1 MVQPPRSGRQSRQ
14 RRLRCASPLAPW
26 WPALPWAHKGV
37 QALLLLAGL
46 LVFSQGRAQPAPA
59 PARVPESAL
68 PSGLTQKAGTPLGYG
83 AAAVNP
89 ATGRLTRNLTQ
100 TDATNIVD
108 WRTFDIGR
116 AAQLNIVQP
125 SATAVLLNKVAGG
138 AFDNKTV
145 IDGVLQANGRVYL
158 YNPNGIIFGK
168 GGEVHTA
175 GLIASTLKFD
185 ESRVTGG
192 LLRRGDGPVLGAD
205 PALGRVPGAVVV
217 EGDAQSRASIRVSG
231 GGLALLAGPNVS
243 NNGTISAP
251 DGQVVLA
258 AGGKVYL
265 AAPNVGQTGT
275 SLRGLLVEVSND
287 DLPGLPGGSQPR
299 TAENGPSGRVEVGR
313 GNATMVGYAVNQ
325 KGLVSATTTVNLNGS
340 IFLRAQ
346 DQAQDRNG
354 TLAPTRAGPLVIGAG
369 SVTEVKALADDNEK
383 VTATAI
389 FNRSQVTA
397 TGLGVEVQAGARI
410 LAPGGNVALT
420 AKRLYAEDPGGL
432 MPDPRSDAAVRVDL
446 APDSVID
453 VSGSRGTTLPMSSNV
468 VEVELRGTEL
478 ADNVVLR
485 ESPLYAGKVR
495 VDARQGTPIANIS
508 GYLEQRQ
515 FGLGE
520 LNAAGGTVSLTA
532 DAAVI
537 QRPGSRIHVDGG
549 WVDYLEGKV
558 NTSQLRLGNSLVDV
572 GSAKAGVA
580 YAEIVNLP
588 DSSARTE
595 AGYRQGASAGTVS
608 LSAPIVV
615 AQGELSGQATR
626 GARQRDPSAAG
637 FPLGGSLQIGN
648 QTRYAG
654 LVSLG
659 TSGTR
664 SLGAPAVGAA
674 FDPAD
679 PGQSTL
685 AGRLD
690 LDTHALVQA
699 GFSRLGVQT
708 RGDIVVASPVELPAG
723 GQLRLDAAARGN
735 LYEGETNA
743 LEGGHLAI
751 NAAVSIPS
759 GTLTASAVGLDVA
772 SGVTLDAAGRWTND
786 LAGTG
791 APRDADGQASGVL
804 SNRGGSVSLAANR
817 LQLGDSVQID
827 VSAGASVSAAGRLST
842 GSAGSVSLRAS
853 PTDFSPTGLAASRL
867 VMGPGLQLRGYGFA
881 SGGRLTLQ
889 GSGFVLGNVDAAT
902 LPSREIALAPG
913 FFQQGG
919 FTSYEILAG
928 QNLTLAEG
936 ATVQPRAERWQLGPN
951 ANTLASGRMSAV
963 AGLWMAPLSGPS
975 DVRAATSLTLRAATH
990 AGAVPGDLR
999 LLAGSRLDLDPGA
1012 SVTLSSAGSLQV
1024 EGTVRAP
1031 GGRVTMSLLGNTGHM
1046 WFGSGAA
1053 VLAEGSSARLYTDGN
1068 GVSSGELL
1076 DGGRIWLGGAPG
1088 TDRFGGTTIDAAS
1101 GAIVMKPGA
1110 VFNVGG
1116 ISSGLQGLSFR
1127 SNGGLVTVT
1136 GPGSAGGSIEIR
1148 SVKALDLLGSFVGGG
1163 GRGAKGGSLTIGLDA
1178 SDAPVLDVMSLQALG
1193 SRSSQLLNTAYADYQ
1208 VVAGT
1213 GAVVADKVN
1222 DGKFANVT
1230 LRSTDTIAF
1239 GLSKGDLTLSASA
1252 ALKLDAPT
1260 LLADSD
1266 KRDSTFKALERTAT
1280 SDFKSRE
1287 PSVKQQA
1294 IDALKVADR
1303 ARGVSDRDYADLD
1316 IEQAAR
1322 DLAQWR
1328 LADQRL
1334 DLARTATLT
1343 LSAPA
1348 VQLGNGNPDQAATE
1362 YPVPGQAAARS
1373 ALAGNARLR
1382 VEASN
1387 IDLVGHSALQGFGSA
1402 ALSASQ
1408 DVRLIGIDW
1417 YDPDTPVGSPLQYD
1431 GTSRG
1436 SFWMRGQLD
1445 LRSAQVY
1452 PTTLTDFTLAVEP
1465 TADAGSGRLGFSHS
1479 GQAPGTVLSAGG
1491 SLTAYAPQ
1499 IVQSGRVVA
1508 PQGRLVMGNTDPAV
1522 NALITTD
1529 LTYSDGSVTSVAGTG
1544 PIPLGVVTNGSVPTA
1559 STWTAQLPGG
1569 TDVVLV
1575 QSPAAGGA
1583 IPQRALPSKALV
1595 SDAGRITLAP
1605 GATLDLSGGGSVF
1618 AYGFTPGRGGSQDV
1632 LTNNRPG
1639 TAMTTFAV
1647 LPGFNGKVAPVDGGY
1662 SVDGGLSTGD
1672 AVWLSAHGQLPAGL
1686 YTLLPAH
1693 YALMPG
1699 GFSVSVASGTR
1710 DMQPNANQ
1718 TLADGSYLVAGRL
1731 AQAGNG
1737 VQAARNLGFAVAP
1750 GKVVGQRSEFA
1761 LYDADSYFKDKA
1773 QAAGLAAP
1781 ELPRDGGHVVFS
1793 ARDANANALR
1803 LDGAVRL
1810 AGAASGQA
1818 GRADIAAQ
1826 RLEITASPGVGAGG
1840 AVRLSTGQLGALQ
1853 ARSLS
1858 LGAVRTFEP
1867 DGTHLDVRTADLL
1880 LANDAA
1886 RALTAP
1892 ELILGASSSLRI
1904 EAGAA
1909 LRAQGLGGSRE
1920 DLLVDGGSAVLRA
1933 TGSAVEGSIVRV
1945 SRGGP
1950 LATLGIARDA
1960 RVAAGGSLQIDAEGR
1975 SSLAGTL
1982 AVDAGGRLA
1991 LAVPAI
1997 GLGDAVPAAVA
2008 ANSFSFGNAAVR
2020 DWSSLGS
2027 LSLTSRDTA
2036 IGVYGPLNLG
2046 SESLQR
2052 LTLGGPG
2059 LSWFGDAGLAQLQ
2072 AGVVRLQGAA
2082 LSAPAAAAAPGA
2094 GTLQVRGGLIDLG
2107 SGSFSLKQ
2115 FGDARLEATGDL
2127 RITGAG
2133 SVLSTDGSLRLDASR
2148 ITVASNAD
2156 GSLRAGTA
2164 MVLSGADR
2172 AGGPAVAAPAGF
2184 GGRLAFEA
2192 DTLESRALIQATSGT
2207 VEMKAATSLTLEA
2220 GQVSTA
2226 GAAVAFAGATAYSP
2240 GGAISLTSPRIVVGA
2255 DATVDVSAVGADAG
2269 SLSLTAVRGTPD
2281 GAVVQLSGTLQ
2292 GGASAVAGQAGTAA
2306 GGRFSLDTDSVQA
2319 GAAAAFGALNDRLN
2333 AVVDGRATGFTGARD
2348 FRLRRGDVALDGD
2361 AAIVAAEVRIAAD
2374 AGSITLSGRSRVDA
2388 SGDKGGSIELAA
2400 RAASGQQG
2408 SGQVRLLDEAQLL
2421 AQGRA
2426 PASSSGGGSA
2436 GQGGR
2441 VLIQTATQDGSAPTV
2456 PDGSASINL
2465 AGGLIDVQGSQAGR
2479 GGSVTLRA
2487 PRVGSDAGLDVAV
2500 ARLETA
2506 VRGAAQPVVVEA
2518 YKVYQASAISG
2529 DADSTDGRS
2538 LSAGP
2543 EGRMFGEASQFAS
2556 ASAGGILARL
2566 GTPPGALALRAG
2578 VEVRSSG
2585 DLLVS
2590 VNEFAARPAD
2600 RGWNLQAWRFGGQP
2614 IGLTLRAAGDLK
2626 VVGSISDGFLKPEA
2640 ANQQSRS
2647 MPNWALGPGP
2657 SADLRLVAGADLASA
2672 RADGVAAGRGDLT
2685 LDFAARTPGAA
2696 DFSLIRELGS
2706 NSTTAFNPNAP
2717 VTATDAPVA
2726 LIRTGTGRIDLAAGR
2741 DVRLGMAKFYVSAV
2755 RDETEGYPVI
2765 FDRRN
2770 VDAGGNVSYDVSLFG
2785 ASVYTAGQADPARSV
2800 PPFTAPRNALNPRYG
2815 AGSDALTPA
2824 RFAEGGGAVS
2834 VVAGRDVI
2842 GPRSTATG
2850 WFYRQNGTPAT
2861 EGDSTVRPVEPPTPA
2876 VPGEA
2881 VALPRVVPQLV
2892 NNWLFRQGRS
2902 STDGDGVTVFET
2914 LADGRTLNTAWWT
2927 RPDYFNQGI
2936 ATLGGGDIRLTA
2948 GRHVTDLSV
2957 SAASNGYVPA
2967 AGAALIERGGGDV
2980 ALRAGADV
2988 AGGVVYV
2995 QKGQAVVT
3003 AGASLT
3009 PGLLEPGGALGEGR
3023 YLAPLLAL
3031 GDASARVTAAQQ
3043 LQLGSIFNP
3052 TMTEQSVNNQAV
3064 ASVLDPIYRA
3074 GGNWDPNNLDPIAS
3088 AYRQRFSQFSN
3099 FNSYAATSAV
3109 SLNALGGDLR
3119 IDGDGAALASAGR
3132 WEIPDFLQSRATA
3145 AGFQNFYAL
3154 LPPTLQATSFTGDI
3168 GTANGLALSP
3178 APSGQLSMLAAGSVR
3193 LLNGLSG
3200 SLRMLDSAP
3209 QAQSGVAAPRVL
3221 SAIDTGVLAGSSTAL
3236 EAHAAVALHGR
3247 DTQAALVVARSG
3259 DVRGDPDAIASL
3271 VVPKATRI
3279 IAGRDIVD
3287 LGMKLQHSGGADD
3300 LSLMQAGR
3308 DVYYTTQARGG
3319 TAPSEVA
3326 VVVGGPGRLDVV
3338 AGRNIDLG
3346 NSSGIVTRGNLDNAY
3361 LGEGGAAVRV
3371 IAGVKPPDYERFVDT
3386 AAAYGSV
3393 YDLSIASLVS
3403 IGSAAA
3409 LQQGDLPAVAAAL
3422 VRAGRPLP
3430 AAPDAGDALAA
3441 YRSLLQLEFDALG
3454 KLRDFVRAELTDQA
3468 ARTAAATASGETLW
3482 AQLRGLPT
3490 AAQDRFLAQL
3500 PRPEGR
3506 LSPAEER
3513 LASRAVRLRRALA
3526 ASQEQAL
3533 NNEFFSSL
3541 VETGR
3546 AKELK
3551 PFDSLVASLFPDA
3564 AASAGGDISNFGS
3577 QIKTEQ
3583 GGAITLFAPAGSVF
3597 AGLTVEPRPAKPAS
3611 TLGVFSVRGGAIQ
3624 ALVENDFLVNKGR
3637 VFTLGGGD
3645 ITLVSQ
3651 RANIDAGRGSKT
3663 AASAPPPLITV
3674 DKDGNVRVDVANS
3687 ISGSGIATLK
3697 TRPDALPG
3705 DVFAVA
3711 PRGVFDAGD
3720 AGVRSSG
3727 SVLVVAPVVLNAAN
3741 ISAGGAISGAQV
3753 AVAAPA
3759 LGAVAVPAGA
3769 AARTDEV
3776 ARSATGPA
3784 AAGTSLQLSVDALGF
3799 GEAED
3804 SEDNEENRKKRRRAT
3819 SP

>member
-1 MVQPPRSGRQSRQ
+1 LPRCGN
-14 RRLRCASPLAPW
+14 LLAPSQI
-26 WPALPWAHKGV
+26 AV
-37 QALLLLAGL
+37 QATHVSVQVLMLAGL
-46 LVFSQGRAQPAPA
+46 LVCSQGQAQNA

-68 PSGLTQKAGTPLGYG
+68 PSGLSQKAGTPLNYG
-83 AAAVNP
+83 TAAVNP
-89 ATGRLTRNLTQ
+89 ATGRVTATLTQ

-108 WRTFDIGR
+108 WKSFDIGR

-125 SATAVLLNKVAGG
+125 SASAVLLNKVAGG

-145 IDGVLQANGRVYL
+145 IEGVLQANGRVYL
-158 YNPNGIIFGK
+158 YNPNGIVFGK
-168 GGEVHTA
+168 GGEVNTA
-175 GLIASTLKFD
+175 GLIASTLRFD

-192 LLRRGDGPVLGAD
+192 LLRQGDGPVLGAD
-205 PALGRVPGAVVV
+205 PALGRAPGAVVV
-217 EGDAQSRASIRVSG
+217 EGDAQSRASIRVAG

-243 NNGTISAP
+243 NHGTISAP

-258 AGGKVYL
+258 AGSKVYL

-275 SLRGLLVEVSND
+275 SLRGVLVEVSND
-287 DLPGLPGGSQPR
+287 DLPSLPGGSTPR
-299 TAENGPSGRVEVGR
+299 TAENGVSGRIEVGR

-346 DQAQDRNG
+346 DQAQVTNQ
-354 TLAPTRAGPLVIGAG
+354 TLAPTRAGPLVFGAG

-397 TGLGVEVQAGARI
+397 SGLGVEVQTGARI

-420 AKRLYAEDPGGL
+420 AKRLYDQDPGGL
-432 MPDPRSDAAVRVDL
+432 TPDPRRDSAVRVDL
-446 APDSVID
+446 AAGSVID

-468 VEVELRGTEL
+468 IEVELRGTEL

-495 VDARQGTPIANIS
+495 VDVRQGTPIANIS

-537 QRPGSRIHVDGG
+537 QRAGSRINVDGG
-549 WVDYLEGKV
+549 WVDYLAGKV

-580 YAEIVNLP
+580 YTEIVNLP

-595 AGYRQGASAGTVS
+595 AGYRQGASAGTVA
-608 LSAPIVV
+608 LSAPIIV

-648 QTRYAG
+648 QAQTRYEG

-659 TSGTR
+659 TGGTPG
-664 SLGAPAVGAA
+664 LNAPAVGAD
-674 FDPAD
+674 FDQAD

-690 LDTHALVQA
+690 LDTRALVQA
-699 GFSRLGVQT
+699 GFSRLSVQT
-708 RGDIVVASPVELPAG
+708 RGDIVIASPVALPAG

-735 LYEGETNA
+735 LHEGETNA
-743 LEGGHLAI
+743 PEGGHLSI
-751 NAAVSIPS
+751 NAPVAIPS

-786 LAGTG
+786 LAAAG
-791 APRDADGQASGVL
+791 APRDADGQATGVL

-827 VSAGASVSAAGRLST
+827 VSAGASVSTAGRLTT

-853 PTDFSPTGLAASRL
+853 TADLTPAGLAASRL
-867 VMGPGLQLRGYGFA
+867 VIGPGLQLRGYGF
-881 SGGRLTLQ
+881 SRGGTLTLQ
-889 GSGFVLGNVDAAT
+889 GSAFVLGNVDAAT
-902 LPSREIALAPG
+902 VPSRGMALAPG

-928 QNLTLAEG
+928 QDLTLAAG
-936 ATVQPRAERWQLGPN
+936 ATVQPRAERWQFALD
-951 ANTLASGRMSAV
+951 ANTVATGSMSAV
-963 AGLWMAPLSGPS
+963 ARPWLAPLSGPS
-975 DVRAATSLTLRAATH
+975 DVRAATNLTLRASTN

-999 LLAGSRLDLDPGA
+999 LLAGSQLDLDPGA

-1024 EGTVRAP
+1024 EGTVHAP

-1046 WFGSGAA
+1046 WFGSKSA
-1053 VLAEGSSARLYTDGN
+1053 VLAEGSDARLYTDGN

-1076 DGGRIWLGGAPG
+1076 DGGRIMLGGALG
-1088 TDRFGGTTIDAAS
+1088 TPDRFGSTTVDAAP
-1101 GAIVMKPGA
+1101 GAIVMQPGA

-1116 ISSGLQGLSFR
+1116 VGLGPKGLSFR
-1127 SNGGLVTVT
+1127 SNGGLATVT
-1136 GPGSAGGSIEIR
+1136 GLGSAGGSIEIR
-1148 SVKALDLLGSFVGGG
+1148 SRTALDLLGSFVGGG
-1163 GRGAKGGSLTIGLDA
+1163 AGGAKGGSITIGLDS
-1178 SDAPVLDVMSLQALG
+1178 SDAPVLDVMSRQALA
-1193 SRSSQLLNTAYADYQ
+1193 SRSAQLLKTTYDEYQ
-1208 VVAGT
+1208 VAAGT
-1213 GAVVADKVN
+1213 GAVVADN
-1222 DGKFANVT
+1222 LNAGKFASVT
-1230 LRSTDTIAF
+1230 LRSSDTLAF
-1239 GLSKGDLTLSASA
+1239 GLGKGDLTLSASSV
-1252 ALKLDAPT
+1252 LKLDAPT
-1260 LLADSD
+1260 LLADSGVRGSAIND
-1266 KRDSTFKALERTAT
+1266 LEQAATRQFESRDPNVVR
-1280 SDFKSRE
+1280 
-1287 PSVKQQA
+1287 QA
-1294 IDALKVADR
+1294 VDALKAADR
-1303 ARGVSDRDYADLD
+1303 ARGVSDRDYDNLD
-1316 IEQAAR
+1316 IEQAVK

-1334 DLARTATLT
+1334 DLTKTATLR

-1348 VQLGNGNPDQAATE
+1348 VQLGNGNRDQSATE
-1362 YPVPGQAAARS
+1362 YPRPGQAAARS
-1373 ALAGNARLR
+1373 ALAGNADLR
-1382 VEASN
+1382 VDASN
-1387 IDLVGHSALQGFGSA
+1387 IDLVGHSALQGFGTA
-1402 ALSASQ
+1402 TLSASQ

-1417 YDPDTPVGSPLQYD
+1417 YDPNTPVGNALQYD

-1436 SFWMRGQLD
+1436 SFWVRGQLD

-1479 GQAPGTVLSAGG
+1479 GQVPGAVLSAGG

-1499 IVQSGRVVA
+1499 IVQAGRVVA
-1508 PQGRLVMGNTDPAV
+1508 PQGRLVLGNTDPAV

-1529 LTYSDGSVTSVAGTG
+1529 LTYREGSVTSVAGAG
-1544 PIPLGVVTNGSVPTA
+1544 PVPLGVVTNGSVPTA

-1569 TDVVLV
+1569 TDVELSL
-1575 QSPAAGGA
+1575 SPVAGTA
-1583 IPQRALPSKALV
+1583 TPQRALPSKAIV
-1595 SDAGRITLAP
+1595 SSAGRVTLAP

-1632 LTNNRPG
+1632 LANNRPG
-1639 TAMTTFAV
+1639 TPTTTFAI
-1647 LPGFNGKVAPVDGGY
+1647 LPGFSGKVAPVDGGY
-1662 SVDGGLSTGD
+1662 GVDGGLAVGD
-1672 AVWLSAHGQLPAGL
+1672 AVWLSAQGQLPAGL

-1699 GFSVSVASGTR
+1699 GFSISVASGTR

-1737 VQAARNLGFAVAP
+1737 AQVARNQGFAVAP
-1750 GKVVGQRSEFA
+1750 GQVVRQRSEFA
-1761 LYDADSYFKDKA
+1761 LYDADTYFKDKA

-1781 ELPRDGGHVVFS
+1781 DLPRDGGHVVFS

-1803 LDGAVRL
+1803 LDGGVRL
-1810 AGAASGQA
+1810 AGAASGVA
-1818 GRADIAAQ
+1818 GLADIAAQ
-1826 RLEITASPGVGAGG
+1826 RLEITASPGVGAAG
-1840 AVRLSTGQLGALQ
+1840 AVRLSAGQLSALQ

-1858 LGAVRTFEP
+1858 LGAVRTVEP
-1867 DGTHLDVRTADLL
+1867 GGTRLDVRTADLL

-1886 RALTAP
+1886 HALTAP
-1892 ELILGASSSLRI
+1892 ELILGASGSLRV

-1909 LRAQGLGGSRE
+1909 LRAQGSGGGRE

-1933 TGSAVEGSIVRV
+1933 TGSAAGGSIVRV
-1945 SRGGP
+1945 SSSGP
-1950 LATLGIARDA
+1950 HATLGIGRDA
-1960 RVAAGGSLQIDAEGR
+1960 QVAAGGSLQIDSEGR
-1975 SSLAGTL
+1975 SSLGGTL
-1982 AVDAGGRLA
+1982 AVDAGGKLT

-1997 GLGDAVPAAVA
+1997 ALGDAVPATA
-2008 ANSFSFGNAAVR
+2008 AAGSFTFSSAAVR
-2020 DWSSLGS
+2020 DWSALSS
-2027 LSLTSRDTA
+2027 LSLTSRDSA

-2046 SESLQR
+2046 GDSLQR

-2059 LSWFGDAGLAQLQ
+2059 LSWFGDAGLAQLR
-2072 AGVVRLQGAA
+2072 ARVVRLQGADRP
-2082 LSAPAAAAAPGA
+2082 APAGDAAAGV
-2094 GTLQVRGGLIDLG
+2094 GLLQVQGGLIELG
-2107 SGSFSLKQ
+2107 SGSFSLQQ
-2115 FGDARLEATGDL
+2115 FGDVSLAATGDL
-2127 RITGAG
+2127 RIVGAG
-2133 SVLSTDGSLRLDASR
+2133 SVLSTGGSMGLDASR

-2164 MVLSGADR
+2164 MVLSGSDR
-2172 AGGPAVAAPAGF
+2172 AGTAAVAEPVGF

-2192 DTLESRALIQATSGT
+2192 DTIRSRALIQATSGT
-2207 VEMKAATSLTLEA
+2207 VEMKAATSLTLEG

-2240 GGAISLTSPRIVVGA
+2240 GGTISLSSPRMAVGA

-2269 SLSLTAVRGTPD
+2269 SLSLTAVQGTAD
-2281 GAVVQLSGTLQ
+2281 GALLQISGTLR
-2292 GGASAVAGQAGTAA
+2292 GGARAVPGQAAPVA

-2319 GAAAAFGALNDRLN
+2319 GTAEAFGALNARLN
-2333 AVVDGRATGFTGARD
+2333 AVVEGRATGFTGSRD
-2348 FRLRRGDVALDGD
+2348 FRLRQGDVALDGN
-2361 AAIVAAEVRIAAD
+2361 AAIVASEVRIAAD
-2374 AGSITLSGRSRVDA
+2374 AGSITLSGRSRIDA
-2388 SGDKGGSIELAA
+2388 SGNKGGSIELAA
-2400 RAASGQQG
+2400 RAASGQPD
-2408 SGQVRLLDEAQLL
+2408 SGQVRMRDEARLL

-2426 PASSSGGGSA
+2426 PVSDSGGGST

-2441 VLIQTATQDGSAPTV
+2441 VLIQTATADGSAPAV
-2456 PDGSASINL
+2456 PDGSASISL
-2465 AGGLIDVQGSQAGR
+2465 TGGLIDVQGSQAGR

-2487 PRVGSDAGLDVAV
+2487 PRVGDEAGRDVAV
-2500 ARLETA
+2500 ARLDTA
-2506 VRGAAQPVVVEA
+2506 VRGAAQPVVIEA
-2518 YKVYQASAISG
+2518 YKVYQASAIT
-2529 DADSTDGRS
+2529 AEPDSADGRN
-2538 LSAGP
+2538 LSAGT
-2543 EGRMFGEASQFAS
+2543 EGRLYGEARRFVDEA
-2556 ASAGGILARL
+2556 AGGISARL
-2566 GTPPGALALRAG
+2566 GLSPEAVALRPG

-2600 RGWNLQAWRFGGQP
+2600 RGWNLQAWRFGAQP
-2614 IGLTLRAAGDLK
+2614 VGLTLRAAGDLK
-2626 VVGSISDGFLKPEA
+2626 VVGSISDGFLKPDA
-2640 ANQQSRS
+2640 ASQQILS
-2647 MPNWALGPGP
+2647 MPNWALDRGP
-2657 SADLRLVAGADLASA
+2657 SADLRLVAGADFASA
-2672 RADGVAAGRGDLT
+2672 RADGVAAGRGDLSI
-2685 LDFAARTPGAA
+2685 DFAARTPGPA
-2696 DFSLIRELGS
+2696 DYPLIRELGS
-2706 NSTTAFNPNAP
+2706 SSTTAFNPSAP

-2741 DVRLGMAKFYVSAV
+2741 DVRLGLARFYVSAV
-2755 RDETEGYPVI
+2755 KDETEGYPVI

-2785 ASVYTAGQADPARSV
+2785 ATVYTAGQAEPASTV
-2800 PPFTAPRNALNPRYG
+2800 LPFAAPRNALNPRYG
-2815 AGSDALTPA
+2815 AGSDVLTPA

-2842 GPRSTATG
+2842 GPRSLATG

-2902 STDGDGVTVFET
+2902 STGSDGATVFET

-2936 ATLGGGDIRLTA
+2936 ATLGGGDITLSA
-2948 GRHVTDLSV
+2948 GRHVSDLSV
-2957 SAASNGYVPA
+2957 SVASNGYVPA
-2967 AGAALIERGGGDV
+2967 AGAALVERGGGDV
-2980 ALRAGADV
+2980 ALRAGANV
-2988 AGGVVYV
+2988 AGGVFYV

-3031 GDASARVTAAQQ
+3031 GDASARVTAGQQ
-3043 LQLGSIFNP
+3043 LQLGSAFNP

-3064 ASVLDPIYRA
+3064 ASILDPIYRA
-3074 GGNWDPNNLDPIAS
+3074 GGNWDPNNREPSAS

-3099 FNSYAATSAV
+3099 FSSYVATSAL

-3119 IDGDGAALASAGR
+3119 IDADGAALASAGR
-3132 WEIPDFLQSRATA
+3132 WEIPNYLQTKATDS
-3145 AGFQNFYAL
+3145 GFQNLYAL
-3154 LPPTLQATSFTGDI
+3154 MPPTLQATSFSGDVV
-3168 GTANGLALSP
+3168 TANGLALGP
-3178 APSGQLSMLAAGSVR
+3178 AASGQLSLLAAGSIQ
-3193 LLNGLSG
+3193 LQNGRSG
-3200 SLRMLDSAP
+3200 SLRMLDNAP
-3209 QAQSGVAAPRVL
+3209 QAQSGVLAPRVL
-3221 SAIDTGVLAGSSTAL
+3221 SAVDASVLAGTSTAL
-3236 EAHAAVALHGR
+3236 EAHAAVSLHAR
-3247 DTQAALVVARSG
+3247 DTQPAQVIARGG

-3271 VVPKATRI
+3271 IIPKATRI

-3287 LGMKLQHSGGADD
+3287 LGLKLQHSRGADD
-3300 LSLMQAGR
+3300 LSLLQAGR

-3319 TAPSEVA
+3319 TQPSEVA
-3326 VVVGGPGRLDVV
+3326 VVVGGPGRLDLV

-3361 LGEGGAAVRV
+3361 LGEGGAAVRA
-3371 IAGVKPPDYERFVDT
+3371 IAGVKPPDYARFVDT
-3386 AAAYGSV
+3386 AASYGSV
-3393 YDLSIASLVS
+3393 YDLSIASLLSV
-3403 IGSAAA
+3403 GSAAA
-3409 LQQGDLPAVAAAL
+3409 LQEGDLPAVAAAL

-3430 AAPDAGDALAA
+3430 AAPGAGDALAA
-3441 YRSLLQLEFDALG
+3441 YRSLLQAELDALG
-3454 KLRDFVRAELTDQA
+3454 KLRDFVQAELTDPA

-3482 AQLRGLPT
+3482 AQLRGLPP
-3490 AAQDRFLAQL
+3490 AAQGRFLAQL
-3500 PRPEGR
+3500 PQVEV
-3506 LSPAEER
+3506 R
-3513 LASRAVRLRRALA
+3513 LASRAGRLRSTLA
-3526 ASQEQAL
+3526 AGQVQAL
-3533 NNEFFSSL
+3533 DDAFFASL

-3577 QIKTEQ
+3577 QLKTEQ

-3597 AGLTVEPRPAKPAS
+3597 AGLTVEPRPKKPES
-3611 TLGVFSVRGGAIQ
+3611 TLGIFTVRGGALQ

-3645 ITLVSQ
+3645 IALVSQ

-3663 AASAPPPLITV
+3663 AASAPPPLITI
-3674 DKDGNVRVDVANS
+3674 DKDGKVQVDVANS

-3769 AARTDEV
+3769 T
-3776 ARSATGPA
+3776 ARSDDVAKSATNPTT
-3784 AAGTSLQLSVDALGF
+3784 AGAGLQLSVEALGV
-3799 GEAED
+3799 GTPTD
-3804 SEDNEENRKKRRRAT
+3804 SEDNEENRKKRQRAN